1 MEWRVSRKSEREAA
15 ASAAEVLERARR
27 AGHDVGGDYG
37 AGRMTRPQKA
47 SQAKHIP
54 ITPGPDSAGKR
65 IARALWG

>member
-1 MEWRVSRKSEREAA
+1 MSWRSEREAA
-15 ASAAEVLERARR
+15 AEAAKVLERARR

-54 ITPGPDSAGKR
+54 ITPGPDTAGKR
-65 IARALWG
+65 VARALWG